1 MSMPNSTPIQSPI
14 PLNTIVKNRYLI
26 KKVLGKGG
34 LGRTY
39 LAFDTHRFDE
49 PCVIK
54 EFAPFGSGQYDLKK
68 SRELFR
74 REAKILYKISH
85 PQIPKFLAC
94 FSEKERL
101 FLAQEYIQG
110 KTYSTLL
117 RERKR
122 QNQAFQ
128 ESEIIKWLMDLLPVL
143 EYLHQNNILHRDIS
157 PDNIMQ
163 PFGQKTP
170 VLIDFGVGK
179 LTNSNSNLIPDSDI
193 GQVSFVGKIGYA
205 PREQISMGVC
215 SPSSDLYGLG
225 VTALVL
231 LTAKDPTHLL
241 DRYSLEWRWEQ
252 YSQTS
257 EVFKRIINKMVEE
270 QPQKRYQS
278 ATEVLQDIKRDIVN
292 RKTFISPVSSKNR
305 LRQPTKPKIQ
315 EETMI
320 INNLGSTS
328 ESLSPQKSN
337 QPETNQ
343 SWSDSSDNFYISPTG
358 TRLVNFDNLQPQS
371 DVPLGSQSTQPV
383 EETMIVSNV
392 GFPNPSKNQQ
402 QSPSPPDAACLQT
415 STLKPDFV
423 KRCRQELGYFV
434 GIIADSIV
442 DEILIQ
448 QTPKTSQALVNAL
461 AKKIKDPRKAMQF
474 QQRLLP

>member
-1 MSMPNSTPIQSPI
+1 MSTFNPTPNTAPI

-26 KKVLGKGG
+26 KKILGQGG

-54 EFAPFGSGQYDLKK
+54 EFAPYGSRQYDLRK
-68 SRELFR
+68 SRELFQ

-94 FSEKERL
+94 FAEQERL

-117 RERKR
+117 QERKR
-122 QNQAFQ
+122 QNRAFQ
-128 ESEIIKWLMDLLPVL
+128 ESEVIRWLMDLLSVL
-143 EYLHQNNILHRDIS
+143 DYLHQNNILHRDIS

-163 PFGQKTP
+163 PKGKKTP

-179 LTNSNSNLIPDSDI
+179 LTNNNTSVTPDSYI

-215 SPSSDLYGLG
+215 SPSSDIYGLG

-241 DRYSLEWRWEQ
+241 DRYSLSWKWEQ
-252 YSQTS
+252 YTQTS
-257 EVFKRIINKMVEE
+257 KIFQRIINKMVEE
-270 QPQKRYQS
+270 QPQNRYQS
-278 ATEVLQDIKRDIVN
+278 AKEVLEVIKKDIIN
-292 RKTFISPVSSKNR
+292 RETFIHPAGGQDQGVR
-305 LRQPTKPKIQ
+305 TPKPSIQ

-320 INNLGSTS
+320 ISNVGS
-328 ESLSPQKSN
+328 SPQSFAPKKSHKP
-337 QPETNQ
+337 QTNKPQ
-343 SWSDSSDNFYISPTG
+343 RSPSEDEFYTSPTG
-358 TRLVNFDNLQPQS
+358 TRLVNFDNLQPPS
-371 DVPLGSQSTQPV
+371 NLPLGSQPTQPMD
-383 EETMIVSNV
+383 ETMIVSNV
-392 GFPNPSKNQQ
+392 GFGNPNS
-402 QSPSPPDAACLQT
+402 SPTDMARLQAN
-415 STLKPDFV
+415 TLKPDFV
-423 KRCRQELGYFV
+423 KRCRQELGYFI
-434 GIIADSIV
+434 GSKADSIV

-448 QTPKTSQALVNAL
+448 QAPKTDRALVNAL
-461 AKKIKDPRKAMQF
+461 ADKINDPRQAKQF
-474 QQRLLP
+474 QQRLLQ